1 MNQLSQIRAELRL
14 LFRDYAFGGLI
25 LLLLFLM
32 TIATWNTHRHLLA
45 KQLELE
51 EQSALVQQ
59 NDQELIAQID
69 SLQQGLATYEGQYTL
84 PTNGVRLTYNNHRIA
99 WMPTREYALLAIGQ
113 GDLFSDYKKIVLY
126 FNDSYERKSQE
137 LASPVEQFFG
147 RLDVAFVWTY
157 LLPLI
162 ILLCSFNT
170 LSVERETGRLRL
182 IAAQPI
188 QLSKWLMIKIGL
200 RFGILFSTI
209 ILFTWFLLLY
219 FGVPIFKDF
228 AGFAQLSLILLL
240 YISFWFFL
248 SFLVN
253 QLGFNSGR
261 SLILLMNLWVLLVF
275 LIPSAI
281 NQLGRE
287 LHPLPSR
294 LAIINH
300 HQQVYNDIEGQLEE
314 EMEELFRLHPDWAS
328 TDPVTKDMS
337 NSTGWNINFLAK
349 QYIAQL
355 KHQPIAQA
363 YEDKVD
369 ERNHWLS
376 QFRLLSP
383 AMIFQSALTDL
394 AGTST
399 RYYRSFLQQSQRYAH
414 EYRQYVFQGL
424 FTNHAFTGDEIQNL
438 PSFKFDRQALASL
451 VGVNI
456 LGLSIYLVLIA
467 IAIRYLSR
475 RRSTVVS

>member
-1 MNQLSQIRAELRL
+1 MNQLLQIRAELRL

-25 LLLLFLM
+25 LLLFFLM
-32 TIATWNTHRHLLA
+32 AIATWNTHRHLVAQQVEL
-45 KQLELE
+45 KEQLE
-51 EQSALVQQ
+51 LVQQ

-69 SLQQGLATYEGQYTL
+69 SMRQGLANYEGQYTL

-113 GDLFSDYKKIVLY
+113 GDLFSNYKKIVLY

-147 RLDVAFVWTY
+147 RLDVSFVWTY

-170 LSVERETGRLRL
+170 LSIERETGRLRL

-188 QLSKWLMIKIGL
+188 QLSKWLLIKIGL
-200 RFGILFSTI
+200 RFGILFSSI
-209 ILFTWFLLLY
+209 VIFALVFLLY
-219 FGVPIFKDF
+219 FGVPVFNNF
-228 AGFAQLSLILLL
+228 AGFAQLSVILLL

-261 SLILLMNLWVLLVF
+261 SLILLTNLWVLLVF

-281 NQLGRE
+281 NQLGQE
-287 LHPLPSR
+287 LHPIPSR
-294 LAIINH
+294 LEIINH
-300 HQQVYNDIEGQLEE
+300 HQQVYNEIEDQLEQ
-314 EMEELFRLHPDWAS
+314 EMEELFRSHPDWAS
-328 TDPVTKDMS
+328 TDPTTKDMS
-337 NSTGWNINFLAK
+337 NSTGWNINYLAK
-349 QYIAQL
+349 QYVAQL
-355 KHQPIAQA
+355 KHQPIALA
-363 YEDKVD
+363 YEDKID
-369 ERNHWLS
+369 QRNQWLS
-376 QFRLLSP
+376 QFRVFSP

-399 RYYRSFLQQSQRYAH
+399 RYYRSFLQQSQGYAH
-414 EYRQYVFQGL
+414 IYRQYVFQRL
-424 FTNHAFTGDEIQNL
+424 FTNHAFTADEVKNL
-438 PSFKFDRQALASL
+438 PSFKFETHSL
-451 VGVNI
+451 PSLFWNNL
-456 LGLSIYLVLIA
+456 LGLSAYMILIGLA
-467 IAIRYLSR
+467 LLALSKR
-475 RRSTVVS
+475 KTLNF